1 MLVKTKVSR
10 QNSNITKYRCDD
22 RWKDIYRTLEYLF
35 GDGYK

>member
-22 RWKDIYRTLEYLF
+22 RWRENLKTLEYLF
-35 GDGYK
+35 GGGYE